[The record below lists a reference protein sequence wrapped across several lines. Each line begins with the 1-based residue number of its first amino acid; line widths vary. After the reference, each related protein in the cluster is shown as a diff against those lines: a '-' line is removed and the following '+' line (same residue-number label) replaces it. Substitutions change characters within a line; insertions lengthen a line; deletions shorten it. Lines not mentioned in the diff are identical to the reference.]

1 MRIVEQIAKT
11 NLKLVG
17 IIISLIIIS
26 LTMIFSI
33 TNGLSSGMFTKQ
45 LIFLMIGIALFVGIS
60 LFKLNF
66 IKSIVVPAGVVILIL
81 LVLVLFVGHSALGA
95 QRWID
100 LGLFKLQPSEFAKV
114 IFILI
119 LGLIFSFKT
128 ELRTFALAGFIT
140 IAAFGLIMAQPD
152 LGTGLVFLFL
162 FVGTVMWSG
171 FNGKYLAFIIIPV
184 ICGILAI
191 LNIYYVVA
199 TLLIVAL
206 GHYFI
211 FKFKEKAFF
220 AILLTVSIMAG
231 GIGIFAWNNVLHDY
245 QKNRVITFIN
255 PELDK
260 QGQGYHINQSKIAI
274 GHGGILGEGLGQG
287 SQTQLHFVPEQHTDF
302 IFSAVGEELGFIGT
316 VIVVLLYLALM
327 FVAIDIA
334 ANAKD
339 KFDNIVAGGIAIYF
353 GVQSTI
359 NMGMVMG
366 LLPVVGVPLPLISA
380 GGSSVIASMIALG
393 ILNNIHI
400 KSKSFI

>member
-45 LIFLMIGIALFVGIS
+45 LIFLTIGIALFVGIS

-66 IKSIVVPAGVVILIL
+66 IKSIVIPAGIVILIL

-128 ELRTFALAGFIT
+128 ELRTFTLAGFIT

-220 AILLTVSIMAG
+220 AILLTVSIIAG

-302 IFSAVGEELGFIGT
+302 IFSAIGEELGFIGT